1 MLITVYITN
10 YNYGQYIEQSIE
22 SLLNQTFQDFEV
34 IIIDDGSTD
43 NSREIIARYADYKN
57 IRTIYQQNKGLN
69 VTNNIALRAS
79 KGKYIMRLDADDY
92 LDPNALLV
100 MSKALEDN
108 DELGL
113 VFPDYYMVDKDG
125 NIMNVEQRHSFNNE
139 VSLFDQP
146 AHGACTMIRTDFLK
160 EVGGYDEQYKCQDGY
175 ELWIKFATKYKVSNV
190 NIPLF
195 YYRQHG
201 SNLTSNEDRIL
212 STRLKIK
219 ENYIKQHK
227 DEHPNV
233 LTIVPVRDM
242 NAIGFQKIKGE
253 FLFDILLKKTLLT
266 KQTGI
271 IVISSPDAEVK
282 EHFKKHYADNK
293 RVLYHKREKS
303 LSRLNAT
310 LDATVSS
317 VLETETITAY
327 SPEYILVLSPEF
339 PLVRHRSFED
349 AINTMRIFESDSL
362 LSVRLENGIFYRHE
376 GSGMVPILNQDKFT
390 KLEREALYRNVGGI
404 LTCSVKSFKKTGKIL
419 NGKVGHI
426 VIGQREA
433 IHANS
438 DLNLK
443 LINFLMS
450 EETAF
455 AEAIV
460 K

>member
-1 MLITVYITN
+1 MEKPLITVYITN
-10 YNYGQYIEQSIE
+10 YNYGKYIEQSVE
-22 SLLNQTFQDFEV
+22 SLLNQTFQDFEI

-43 NSREIIARYADYKN
+43 NSREIIAKYAELRN
-57 IRTIYQQNKGLN
+57 VRTVFQQNKGLN

-92 LDPNALLV
+92 LDQNALLV
-100 MSKALEDN
+100 MSKALED
-108 DELGL
+108 DDDLGL

-125 NIMNVEQRHSFNNE
+125 NVMNVEQRHSFDNE

-146 AHGACTMIRTDFLK
+146 AHGACTMIRADFLRA
-160 EVGGYDEQYKCQDGY
+160 VGGYDEQYKCQDGY
-175 ELWIKFATKYKVSNV
+175 ELWIKFVTKFKVSNV

-201 SNLTSNEDRIL
+201 NNLTSNEERIL

-227 DEHPNV
+227 EEYPRV
-233 LTIVPVRDM
+233 LTMIPVRDK
-242 NAIGFQKIKGE
+242 NAIGFQKIRGE
-253 FLFDILLKKTLLT
+253 YLFDTLIQKTL
-266 KQTGI
+266 QTERTGM
-271 IVISSPDAEVK
+271 IVISSPDADVY
-282 EHFKKHYADNK
+282 EHYSKYYATNS
-293 RVLYHKREKS
+293 RISYHKREKA

-310 LDATVSS
+310 LDATVES
-317 VLETETITAY
+317 VLEIEEVKNFK
-327 SPEYILVLSPEF
+327 PEYILSLSPEF
-339 PLVRHRSFED
+339 PLVKYQSFED
-349 AINTMRIFESDSL
+349 AINTMQIFESDSL

-390 KLEREALYRNVGGI
+390 KLEREAIYRNVGGI
-404 LTCSVKSFKKTGKIL
+404 LACSVESFKKTNKIL

-433 IHANS
+433 IHATS

-443 LINFLMS
+443 LINFLM
-450 EETAF
+450 EEEKVA
-455 AEAIV
+455 V
-460 K
+460 N